1 MKINLKNR
9 YIKTSGWF
17 LLSLVF
23 FGISYAFAADDK
35 GSGNFIT
42 MITNLQTTFSPL
54 VKLITALAFIA
65 GIGFFIGGIFK
76 LKAHK
81 DNPTQITIGAGITL
95 LFVGVGLVGTPLLI
109 ESLTKTIFP
118 NEKMTG
124 TGGWEGPKGTLST
137 S

>member
-9 YIKTSGWF
+9 YIKASGWF

-23 FGISYAFAADDK
+23 FGVSYAADDK
-35 GSGNFIT
+35 AGGSFVT
-42 MITNLQTTFSPL
+42 MISNLQGTFTPL

-81 DNPTQITIGAGITL
+81 DNPTQITIGAGVTL
-95 LFVGVGLVGTPLLI
+95 LFVGVGLVATPLLI

-124 TGGWEGPKGTLST
+124 TGGWGGPNPAAEGK
-137 S
+137 